1 MFIERGV
8 DFHNNESTF
17 VSIYK
22 QIIMYK
28 YKCYQIEPQ
37 TRLKVRDVL
46 IESLMQ
52 SLRTFTGLGN
62 SCNIPASKYTSFYSS
77 S

>member
-37 TRLKVRDVL
+37 TRLKVIRIHIHLSTHIPDKKTSMWECVVGYL
-46 IESLMQ
+46 IKSA
-52 SLRTFTGLGN
+52 
-62 SCNIPASKYTSFYSS
+62 NIHTVG
-77 S
+77 